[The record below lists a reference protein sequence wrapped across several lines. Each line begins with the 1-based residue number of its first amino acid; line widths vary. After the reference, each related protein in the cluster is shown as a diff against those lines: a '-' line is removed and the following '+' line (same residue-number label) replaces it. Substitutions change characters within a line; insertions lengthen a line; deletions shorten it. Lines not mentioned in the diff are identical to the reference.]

1 MIQYQFQTQKEAP
14 SMIEEERKQGYIYFP
29 SQLDA
34 DVKIPRCRAISGA
47 SIGILVLDL
56 GYPYLPGNVA
66 NASTYNFPVRFNILK
81 GTTIPQILSHDRS
94 LLDMIIDGG
103 KEVIKD
109 GVRAIVGAC
118 GYFGYYQKEAA
129 AALDVPVFLSSLLQ
143 ISTIKQTLK
152 ADQQVGVICASRESL
167 SPETLGACGVDDPS
181 ELVIV
186 GAQDLPEFK
195 NILNC
200 TCHYNPAQLERE
212 LTGLAVK
219 LTTDNPQV
227 GALLLECSDMPP
239 FSCAVQNAT
248 GLPVFARLPDHLL
261 LTVL

>member
-1 MIQYQFQTQKEAP
+1 MGENDH
-14 SMIEEERKQGYIYFP
+14 KQGMMYFP
-29 SQLDA
+29 SQLNS
-34 DVKIPRCRAISGA
+34 DVRIPKGRAISGA

-66 NASTYNFPVRFNILK
+66 NASTYDFPVRFNILK
-81 GTTIPQILSHDRS
+81 GSTIPQILSHDRS
-94 LLDMIIDGG
+94 LLDMIVEGG
-103 KEVIKD
+103 MELVKD

-143 ISTIKQTLK
+143 ISVVRQTLR
-152 ADQQVGVICASRESL
+152 ADQQVGVICAHRDSLSRE
-167 SPETLGACGVDDPS
+167 TLAACGIDDPS

-200 TCHYNPAQLERE
+200 TCHYNPAQLEQE
-212 LTGLAVK
+212 LTKLSVK
-219 LTTDNPQV
+219 LIEDNPSI

-239 FSCAVQNAT
+239 FSWSVQNAT
-248 GLPVFARLPDHLL
+248 GLPVFDFITMIKWIHSAVVQQPYHGFM
-261 LTVL
+261 